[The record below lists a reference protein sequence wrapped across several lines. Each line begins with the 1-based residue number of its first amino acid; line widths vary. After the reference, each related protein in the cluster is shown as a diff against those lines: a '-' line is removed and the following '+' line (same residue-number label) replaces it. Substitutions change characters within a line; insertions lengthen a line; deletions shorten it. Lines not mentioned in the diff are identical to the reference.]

1 MKNTP
6 APGTE
11 ASHNCEAFLYL
22 IFFAPPLLLVLSF
35 MEFFTIDWTEAYG
48 TLKVVGISLAILTL
62 FYFIA
67 NFLQKILEKR
77 LLSRMDDPLLANF
90 LSVTARLIII
100 MAGIMVVFRFIGLTG
115 VVSGLL
121 AGAGITAFVI
131 GFALKDIGENFLA
144 GILLAFKRP
153 FRVGDLVDIQ
163 GIRGTVL
170 TLNLRDTQLKTAEG
184 KDVFIPN
191 AQIIK
196 NPLINFTIDG
206 FLRHDFVIG
215 LDYGSDYRGAMKVIL
230 DAILQVPGVL
240 DNHKKPNVW
249 ILDLAESTLNL
260 QVTFW
265 VDTFDRRIGDME
277 VKTNA
282 IVQVLE
288 ALEKAGFNLPA
299 RVLEIKNYRGEGF
312 KEA

>member
-1 MKNTP
+1 
-6 APGTE
+6 
-11 ASHNCEAFLYL
+11 
-22 IFFAPPLLLVLSF
+22 
-35 MEFFTIDWTEAYG
+35 MEFFDINWDETYG
-48 TLKVVGISLAILTL
+48 TLKILGISLAILIL
-62 FYFIA
+62 FYFLA
-67 NFLQKILEKR
+67 NFLQKALKRR

-90 LSVTARLIII
+90 LSVIFRLIII
-100 MAGIMVVFRFIGLTG
+100 LAGFMVVFRFVGLTG

-121 AGAGITAFVI
+121 AGAGISAFVI

-153 FRVGDLVDIQ
+153 FRVGDVVNID
-163 GIRGTVL
+163 GMSGTVL
-170 TLNLRDTQLKTAEG
+170 TLNLRDTQIKTGDG

-196 NPLINFTIDG
+196 NPLVNFTIDG
-206 FLRHDFVIG
+206 FLRYDFIIG

-230 DAILQVPGVL
+230 EAIRGVKGVL
-240 DNHKKPNVW
+240 NNQKKPNVW
-249 ILDLAESTLNL
+249 ISDLAESTLNL

-265 VDTFDRRIGDME
+265 VDTFDRELGDME

-288 ALEKAGFNLPA
+288 ELEKAGYNLPA
-299 RVLEIKNYRGEGF
+299 RVLEIKNYRDEGF